1 LSGTA
6 RPVAVRSGHG
16 GFAVR
21 APGYHR
27 QVKVV
32 VHDRTEGLPA
42 RIRDYAEQRL
52 LRVARHF
59 DKVVEAEVEFAPE
72 SRRGASPFC
81 SVQINVR
88 MDGRRHPLAQ
98 ARERGADPKA
108 ALDLALDKVD
118 RQVVKLKEKIKVEK
132 KRPAASLPEPERDDD
147 SGPERIRL
155 KLRPETLE
163 DAIDA
168 LDTASQPFYVF
179 LDEETGAVN
188 VCFRRPNGGV
198 AVIEPVVT

>member
-1 LSGTA
+1 
-6 RPVAVRSGHG
+6 
-16 GFAVR
+16 
-21 APGYHR
+21 
-27 QVKVV
+27 VKVV

-42 RIRDYAEQRL
+42 RVREYAEQRL

-72 SRRGASPFC
+72 ARRGANAFYT
-81 SVQINVR
+81 VQITVR

-98 ARERGADPKA
+98 AHEKATDPKG

-132 KRPAASLPEPERDDD
+132 KRQASAAAEAEPELGPAPDP
-147 SGPERIRL
+147 GPERIRL
-155 KLRPETLE
+155 KLRPESLE
-163 DAIDA
+163 DAVDA
-168 LDTASQPFYVF
+168 LDTADQPFYVF

-188 VCFRRPNGGV
+188 VCFRRPEGGV